1 MYLFLQIE
9 RERKWKRE
17 GVSEGEY
24 VCSHIPKMS
33 EEKDKS
39 SLDRQAALPQYLH
52 QHHSNNHHH
61 NRHLEVPFL
70 ERSMNHLTKTNYEQ
84 MKIAVRCRR
93 IDRILYKYLFFL
105 AISFFVVVVVV
116 GGGGGVNFLH
126 VSIIYIKTYRT
137 IIDSRACDRKRAR
150 RQYRRVRSSWT
161 AKPRSSTPYSTI
173 RNTPSTSRSAH
184 ASNT

>member
-105 AISFFVVVVVV
+105 AINNNTNTNTITITITYYFF
-116 GGGGGVNFLH
+116 F
-126 VSIIYIKTYRT
+126 
-137 IIDSRACDRKRAR
+137 CCCCCC
-150 RQYRRVRSSWT
+150 WWWWWC
-161 AKPRSSTPYSTI
+161 
-173 RNTPSTSRSAH
+173 
-184 ASNT
+184 